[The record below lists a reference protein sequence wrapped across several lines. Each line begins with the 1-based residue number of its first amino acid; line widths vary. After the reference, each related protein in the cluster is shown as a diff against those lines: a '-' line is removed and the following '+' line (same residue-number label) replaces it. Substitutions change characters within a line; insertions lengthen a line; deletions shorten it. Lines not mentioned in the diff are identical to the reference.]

1 MIHPFLAHP
10 RHPGHKMK
18 SLLPLCLCA
27 SLLSAC
33 ASPPTAV
40 PDNRAFLTQ
49 ETRLV
54 LPAPTLAQPLYRQQL
69 LSART
74 QGGEHQLLT
83 VLEADGRQL
92 TLVGLTPSG
101 IRLFRV
107 SYDGEAIRT
116 EQLSSL
122 LGGTTL
128 PPVAQVLADVMLSYW
143 PIQSW
148 QPQLP
153 RGWQLKDEGMVRRLR
168 DPKGTLVSEIFYQD
182 IAGEREPVRL
192 VQHAFDYQLQMEKL
206 AP

>member
-1 MIHPFLAHP
+1 
-10 RHPGHKMK
+10 MK
-18 SLLPLCLCA
+18 PLLPLCLCA

-33 ASPPTAV
+33 ASPPAPA
-40 PDNRAFLTQ
+40 PDNRAFLTPG
-49 ETRLV
+49 TSLV
-54 LPAPTLAQPLYRQQL
+54 LPVPTLAQPLYRQQL

-74 QGGEHQLLT
+74 QSGEHQLLA

-122 LGGTTL
+122 LGGTAL
-128 PPVAQVLADVMLSYW
+128 PPVAQVVADVMLSYW
-143 PIQSW
+143 PIPAW
-148 QPQLP
+148 QAQLP

-168 DPKGTLVSEIFYQD
+168 DPGGKLVSEIFYQD
-182 IAGEREPVRL
+182 IGGEREPVRL
-192 VQHAFDYQLQMEKL
+192 VQHAFEYQLLMEKL